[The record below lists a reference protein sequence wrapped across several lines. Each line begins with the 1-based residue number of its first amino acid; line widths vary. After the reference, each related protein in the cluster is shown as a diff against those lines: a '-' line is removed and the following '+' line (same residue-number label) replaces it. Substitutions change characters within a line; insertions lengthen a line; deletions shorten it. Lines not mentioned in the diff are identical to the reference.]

1 MIVIREA
8 TPDDALF
15 IIDFQ
20 LKMAMET
27 ESVQLDYHTV
37 TKGVHAVFE
46 DAAKGA
52 YYVAVADSTVI
63 GSLMTTY
70 EWSDWRF
77 GTVLWIQS
85 VYIVPE
91 ARGKGVFKKM
101 YQHIQQLVTPQSGY
115 RGIRLYVDKTNVAAQ
130 KVYESLGMNGEH
142 YQLYEW
148 MPGY

>member
-46 DAAKGA
+46 DASKGA
-52 YYVAVADSTVI
+52 YYVAVADGTVI

-148 MPGY
+148 MPEH